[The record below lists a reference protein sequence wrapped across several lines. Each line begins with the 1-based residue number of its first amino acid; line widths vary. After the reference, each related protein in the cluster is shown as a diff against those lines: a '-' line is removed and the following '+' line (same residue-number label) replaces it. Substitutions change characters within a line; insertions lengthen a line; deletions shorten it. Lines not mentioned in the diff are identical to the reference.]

1 MSEQFVVDVDTN
13 RITLANDDNEG
24 NFVGLEVK
32 E

>member
-13 RITLANDDNEG
+13 RITLASDENEG
-24 NFVGLEVK
+24 NFVELEVK